1 MFVCLFVCQHYPCY
15 LRSTNALPGRDC
27 DCDGLSGENSVL
39 AFRTAALLVPDGGQ
53 HRQLRRPIRAPRGSA
68 ESALY
73 RLCYRRPISFG
84 QPLAG
89 CEQAAAAVRAAG
101 LAAAVASTGWRFV
114 DRGDLS
120 LPTPQPGDPQ
130 PSLRARNAYAVCR
143 AAELIAAAT
152 RAAAEDGHLVLT
164 LGGDHSIALGSVAGV
179 LAARPDTGV
188 LWVDAHADINAD
200 DSPSGNIHGM

>member
-1 MFVCLFVCQHYPCY
+1 MHC
-15 LRSTNALPGRDC
+15 RGATATAMAS
-27 DCDGLSGENSVL
+27 L
-39 AFRTAALLVPDGGQ
+39 ARTAFWRSGRRLCSSLTEASTDSCAAPFVRREALL
-53 HRQLRRPIRAPRGSA
+53 RAPFTVSA
-68 ESALY
+68 IGA
-73 RLCYRRPISFG
+73 PISFG